1 MREETG
7 TGARR
12 SWPMDMA
19 LLWAAGAGSRWDR
32 RGPAGT
38 GGVLPGQSG
47 RGTEHAWELSQP
59 RGKTLGCSSF
69 TSGSLAEGGWQL
81 QLLPLTLALRESPQ
95 AGHRRCWREEALVAV
110 LEWGAAEEIWRGSP
124 KASATAASAKCFHF
138 C

>member
-38 GGVLPGQSG
+38 GRVLLGPAGSCRDLRGPAGTVWERHGACMGTVPAEGQNAGLFVLYIQFPG
-47 RGTEHAWELSQP
+47 RGGVATPTPSPHAGPQ
-59 RGKTLGCSSF
+59 GKPSGGTRDTAGAGGRKPSS
-69 TSGSLAEGGWQL
+69 L
-81 QLLPLTLALRESPQ
+81 
-95 AGHRRCWREEALVAV
+95 C
-110 LEWGAAEEIWRGSP
+110 
-124 KASATAASAKCFHF
+124 
-138 C
+138 

>member
-32 RGPAGT
+32 WGPAGT
-38 GGVLPGQSG
+38 GGVPLGQAGSRWDRRGPAGTGRVLLGQSG

-69 TSGSLAEGGWQL
+69 TSGSQAEGGWQL

-95 AGHRRCWREEALVAV
+95 AGHGTPQVLAGGSPRRCARM
-110 LEWGAAEEIWRGSP
+110 GS
-124 KASATAASAKCFHF
+124 S
-138 C
+138 